1 MVTIY
6 KGDDTGAFGN
16 NFLTIELEDEVGVE
30 ISKAQLVCGCYK
42 SKIIENPQFPLTFN
56 FDSEETK
63 KLNFKN
69 TCFLIVWDAEGRQTT
84 CEGSVTFEAKNGVIQ

>member
-16 NFLTIELEDEVGVE
+16 NFLTIELEDEVGLI

-42 SKIIENPQFPLTFN
+42 SEIIKNPQFPLIFN
-56 FDSEETK
+56 FTQEESK
-63 KLNFKN
+63 KFNFKN
-69 TCFLIVWDAEGRQTT
+69 TCFLVVWDEDGLKTT
-84 CEGSVTFEAKNGVIQ
+84 CEGSVTFEAKNGVVE